1 MIYMKKAVTYIGWIL
16 AGLFLVGMIYFA
28 IPKNST
34 CDFRGYVEAVDTDQK
49 NDCVWLSVK
58 MIFDETATKIKVND
72 NIRIQYHE
80 GNKIS
85 ADDIQVG
92 DMVDLDVK
100 RQTDSEFYEAKWI
113 SVYPKNQ

>member
-34 CDFRGYVEAVDTDQK
+34 CDSDQK

>member
-1 MIYMKKAVTYIGWIL
+1 M
-16 AGLFLVGMIYFA
+16 
-28 IPKNST
+28 
-34 CDFRGYVEAVDTDQK
+34 
-49 NDCVWLSVK
+49 
-58 MIFDETATKIKVND
+58 ND

>member
-1 MIYMKKAVTYIGWIL
+1 MKKAVTYIGWIL

-28 IPKNST
+28 IPKNSI